1 MHKILLERQTFAAL
15 WWSWCCVC
23 FGHMCALV
31 YVYVFWHCYI
41 QISKLLFFQFWLEMN
56 ANRSGLYRG
65 IFLKYTWFRWHKV
78 FWMCLGIRRKKIFIF
93 FWKKCIFQGLQSKTV
108 RAKWP
113 FWAVYS
119 NFTPSV
125 LKKYLNDVSET
136 YRYHDTVIHL
146 CKFKISDLYLFFH
159 GPGGVGNDCAKH

>member
-1 MHKILLERQTFAAL
+1 MNWSLASEMKQKATF
-15 WWSWCCVC
+15 WV
-23 FGHMCALV
+23 LV
-31 YVYVFWHCYI
+31 SAVQKRKKRNEIPFIRIGVGYTG
-41 QISKLLFFQFWLEMN
+41 QE
-56 ANRSGLYRG
+56 NR
-65 IFLKYTWFRWHKV
+65 FRWHKV
-78 FWMCLGIRRKKIFIF
+78 FWMCLGIRRKKNFF

-136 YRYHDTVIHL
+136 YRYHDMVIHL

>member
-1 MHKILLERQTFAAL
+1 MTQSFLD
-15 WWSWCCVC
+15 V
-23 FGHMCALV
+23 FG
-31 YVYVFWHCYI
+31 Y
-41 QISKLLFFQFWLEMN
+41 QEKEKNFFL
-56 ANRSGLYRG
+56 
-65 IFLKYTWFRWHKV
+65 
-78 FWMCLGIRRKKIFIF
+78 
-93 FWKKCIFQGLQSKTV
+93 KKCIFQGLQSKTV

-125 LKKYLNDVSET
+125 LKKYLTDVFET
-136 YRYHDTVIHL
+136 YRYHDMVIDL

>member
-1 MHKILLERQTFAAL
+1 MGSTLLHPFTVDLRYLNVFAKFILGVGYTGAFFWNILYSGDTKFFG
-15 WWSWCCVC
+15 CVW
-23 FGHMCALV
+23 V
-31 YVYVFWHCYI
+31 
-41 QISKLLFFQFWLEMN
+41 
-56 ANRSGLYRG
+56 SGE
-65 IFLKYTWFRWHKV
+65 
-78 FWMCLGIRRKKIFIF
+78 RKKKFF

-125 LKKYLNDVSET
+125 LKKYLTDVFET
-136 YRYHDTVIHL
+136 YRYHDMVIDL